1 MNKNLIV
8 LFFSLV
14 LSLSVSAQA
23 TLPAFWGVD
32 GALPTGWTYLNNSS
46 TTPETYSTTGNPA
59 PSLKLSGTG
68 SYLQIWFASS
78 PGEVSYELK
87 GQTASKPWDG
97 TFKIQESVNGTV
109 WTDVRTIT
117 GSGNIS
123 TNVLVPFTDALNN
136 GSRYVRFYYD
146 NKISGANMA
155 LDNIL
160 ITRLPQRITI
170 KEGNTIIDNGNTYFM
185 GTTSP
190 LTLKVVNND
199 PVNGLSISGNT
210 VTGTNGGDFIV
221 SGMPSTVASND
232 SSTFTVTFTPT
243 GTGSE
248 FATIT
253 INNNDP
259 IENPYIVNLYAISGT
274 SATEPSAQATS
285 LAFSNV
291 LSYDMDVSY
300 TASASAEHYIVL
312 RSSGSAVTATPT
324 DGNAY
329 EAGEWISGERIVY
342 VGDSL
347 NFNTDFFVAN
357 TNYHYAVYA
366 FNGQGGFENYLTSSP
381 LTGSQ
386 LTPDGDIGTYYS
398 GINSTSA
405 SFLTDLTSLI
415 NSHTQ
420 IWYSNYNYNLIP
432 YFESRDTTNGQKVV
446 ECVYSGH
453 KYIYEEPFAW
463 NGSGVGGDLSRE
475 HTFCASWMPTYTAS
489 GFDNMPEYSDL
500 HNLFPVHFTSA
511 NAVRSNHPLGVVTTV
526 TSSFLNAK
534 YGTDA
539 GGNTAYEPQDKHKGD
554 AARAMF
560 YQMVCYNQSDGNDWT
575 LPSSQGQAI
584 LKTWHTQDPPSNW
597 EIARNDYIDDQQINR
612 NPFIDHPEWVALID
626 FSTMTLVGIEEMDN
640 ASLKIYPNPSVGNQF
655 NMDVI
660 MNANDEITIEILDI
674 KGMLVYSQESLLNSG
689 FNNITVQYGNLPAG
703 IYMLVLKGNSL
714 NTSRKLSIQ

>member
-14 LSLSVSAQA
+14 LSLAVSAQA

-32 GALPTGWTYLNNSS
+32 GSLPTGWTYLNYSS

-87 GQTASKPWDG
+87 GQTASTPWDG

-123 TNVLVPFTDALNN
+123 TSVMVPFTDALQS

-155 LDNIL
+155 IDNIS

-199 PVNGLSISGNT
+199 PVNSLSISGNT
-210 VTGTNGGDFIV
+210 VTGANASDFV
-221 SGMPSTVASND
+221 VTSMPSTVASND

-243 GTGSE
+243 ASGSE

-274 SATEPSAQATS
+274 SASEPTAQATS
-285 LAFSNV
+285 LSFSNI
-291 LSYDMDVSY
+291 LSYDMDVNY
-300 TASASAEHYIVL
+300 TASASAEHYLVI
-312 RSSGSAVTATPT
+312 RNAASAVTSTPT

-329 EAGEWISGERIVY
+329 EAGEWIGGQRIVY

-347 NFNTDFFVAN
+347 NFNTDYFVAN
-357 TNYHYAVYA
+357 TNYYYAVYA
-366 FNGQGGFENYLTSSP
+366 FNGQGGFENYLTTSP
-381 LTGSQ
+381 LTGNQ
-386 LTPDGDIGTYYS
+386 LTPDGDIGSYYS

-405 SFLTDLTSLI
+405 SFLTDLTTLI
-415 NSHTQ
+415 NAHTQ
-420 IWYSNYNYNLIP
+420 IWYSNYSYTLVP
-432 YFESRDTTNGQKVV
+432 SFESRDTTNGQKLV

-453 KYIYEEPFAW
+453 NYIYDEPFAW

-475 HTFCASWMPTYTAS
+475 HTFCASWMPTYTNS
-489 GFDNMPEYSDL
+489 SFDNMPEYSDL
-500 HNLFPVHFTSA
+500 HNLFPVHFTGA

-539 GGNTAYEPQDKHKGD
+539 SGSTAYEPQDKHKGD
-554 AARAMF
+554 AARAIF

-575 LPSSQGQAI
+575 LPSSQDQTV
-584 LKTWHTQDPPSNW
+584 LKTWNTQDPPSDW
-597 EIARNDYIDDQQINR
+597 EIARNDYIDDIQSNR

-640 ASLKIYPNPSVGNQF
+640 ASLTIYPNPSVGNQF

-660 MNANDEITIEILDI
+660 MNTNDEITIEILDI
-674 KGMLVYSQESLLNSG
+674 RGTLVYSQEVSLNSG
-689 FNNITVQYGNLPAG
+689 FNNVTVQYGNLPSG

-714 NTSRKLSIQ
+714 NTTRKLSIQ